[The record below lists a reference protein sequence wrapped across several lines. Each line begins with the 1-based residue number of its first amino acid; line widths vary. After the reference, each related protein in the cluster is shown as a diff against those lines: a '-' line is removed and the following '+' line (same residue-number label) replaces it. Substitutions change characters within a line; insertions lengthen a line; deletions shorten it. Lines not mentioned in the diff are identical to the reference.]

1 MGVLYITSQ
10 KQNSG
15 KTTLSAA
22 LASLLIDRGKVVDI
36 AKPFSENG
44 TLEEGDRFNLS
55 KLLDRDYSLQNEQS
69 LDAVIASIKES
80 SSKHEFVIVE
90 ALSSM
95 PVEEQVSFVEEIKA
109 QSLILSIPS
118 TMDSDADFS
127 SRFGSSVSGVV
138 LNQVSKYAQIQT
150 EHIMQQN
157 LSSHDVLLLGTI
169 PEDRTLL
176 SLSVAQICENLSGQM
191 FGEVQNSESL
201 VEHFMVGGFGM
212 DPGEYSFATRDKK
225 AVVVRG
231 DRPDVQMSALNT
243 DMECFIMTNGM
254 DPIEYIKYEAV
265 EEGVSIMIVQSD
277 TLDTME
283 NISKLQQL
291 AEFDHPDKLS
301 KAKELVSDYV
311 NVEQLL
317 SKS

>member
-15 KTTLSAA
+15 KTTLSVA
-22 LASLLIDRGKVVDI
+22 LASLLIDRGKVIDI

-109 QSLILSIPS
+109 QSLIVSIPS

-127 SRFGSSVSGVV
+127 SRFGSSVCGVV

-265 EEGVSIMIVQSD
+265 EEGVSIMIVQSN

-291 AEFDHPDKLS
+291 AKFDHPDKLS
-301 KAKELVSDYV
+301 KAKKLVSDYV
-311 NVEQLL
+311 NVELLL

>member
-36 AKPFSENG
+36 AKPFSGNR
-44 TLEEGDRFNLS
+44 TLEEGDRFNFS
-55 KLLDRDYSLQNEQS
+55 KLLDGDYSLQNEQS
-69 LDAVIASIKES
+69 LDAAIASIKES

-109 QSLILSIPS
+109 QALIVSIPS
-118 TMDSDADFS
+118 TIESDADFAS
-127 SRFGSSVSGVV
+127 GFGSSVCGVV

-157 LSSHDVLLLGTI
+157 LSPHDVHLLGTI

-191 FGEVQNSESL
+191 FGEEQNSESL

-301 KAKELVSDYV
+301 KAKKLVSDYV
-311 NVEQLL
+311 NIDQLL
-317 SKS
+317 SKG

>member
-15 KTTLSAA
+15 KTTLSVA
-22 LASLLIDRGKVVDI
+22 LASLLIDRGKVIDI

-55 KLLDRDYSLQNEQS
+55 KLLDRDYLLQNEQS

-109 QSLILSIPS
+109 QSLIVSIPS

-127 SRFGSSVSGVV
+127 SRFGSSVCGVV

-212 DPGEYSFATRDKK
+212 DPGEYSFATRNKK

-291 AEFDHPDKLS
+291 AEFDHPDKLL

>member
-15 KTTLSAA
+15 KTTLSAV

-109 QSLILSIPS
+109 QSLIVSIPS

-127 SRFGSSVSGVV
+127 SRFGSSVCGVV

-243 DMECFIMTNGM
+243 DMKCFIMTNGM

>member
-109 QSLILSIPS
+109 QSLIVSIPS

-127 SRFGSSVSGVV
+127 SRFGSSVCGVV

-301 KAKELVSDYV
+301 KAKKLVSDYV

>member
-22 LASLLIDRGKVVDI
+22 LASLLIDRGKVIDI

-55 KLLDRDYSLQNEQS
+55 ELLDRDYSLQNEQS

-109 QSLILSIPS
+109 QSLIVSIPS

-127 SRFGSSVSGVV
+127 SRFGSSVCGVV

-157 LSSHDVLLLGTI
+157 LSSHDVHLLGTI

-191 FGEVQNSESL
+191 FGEEQNSESL

-212 DPGEYSFATRDKK
+212 DPGEYSFATRNKK

-291 AEFDHPDKLS
+291 AEFAHPDKLS
-301 KAKELVSDYV
+301 KAKKLVSDYV

>member
-15 KTTLSAA
+15 KTTLSVA
-22 LASLLIDRGKVVDI
+22 LASLLIDRGKVIDI

-109 QSLILSIPS
+109 QSLIVSIPS

-127 SRFGSSVSGVV
+127 SRFGSSVCGVV

>member
-15 KTTLSAA
+15 KTTLSVA
-22 LASLLIDRGKVVDI
+22 LASLLIDRGKVIDI

-95 PVEEQVSFVEEIKA
+95 PVEEQVSFVEAIKA
-109 QSLILSIPS
+109 QSLIVSIPS

-127 SRFGSSVSGVV
+127 SRFGSSVCGVV

>member
-15 KTTLSAA
+15 KTTLSVA
-22 LASLLIDRGKVVDI
+22 LASLLIDRGKVIDI

-109 QSLILSIPS
+109 QALIVSIPS

-127 SRFGSSVSGVV
+127 SRFGSSVCGVV

-301 KAKELVSDYV
+301 KAKKLVSDYV

>member
-109 QSLILSIPS
+109 QSLIVSIPS

-127 SRFGSSVSGVV
+127 SRFGSSVCGVV

-157 LSSHDVLLLGTI
+157 LSSHDILLLGTI

-243 DMECFIMTNGM
+243 DMECFIMTSGM

-301 KAKELVSDYV
+301 KAKKLVSDYV

>member
-15 KTTLSAA
+15 KTTLSVA
-22 LASLLIDRGKVVDI
+22 LASLLIDRGKVIDI

-109 QSLILSIPS
+109 QALIVSIPS
-118 TMDSDADFS
+118 TMESDADFS
-127 SRFGSSVSGVV
+127 GRFGSSVCGVV

-157 LSSHDVLLLGTI
+157 LSSHDVHLLGTI

-191 FGEVQNSESL
+191 FGEEQNSESL

-301 KAKELVSDYV
+301 KAKKLVSDYV
-311 NVEQLL
+311 NIDQLL

>member
-1 MGVLYITSQ
+1 M
-10 KQNSG
+10 
-15 KTTLSAA
+15 
-22 LASLLIDRGKVVDI
+22 
-36 AKPFSENG
+36 
-44 TLEEGDRFNLS
+44 
-55 KLLDRDYSLQNEQS
+55 
-69 LDAVIASIKES
+69 
-80 SSKHEFVIVE
+80 IV
-90 ALSSM
+90 
-95 PVEEQVSFVEEIKA
+95 
-109 QSLILSIPS
+109 SIPS
-118 TMDSDADFS
+118 AIESDADFAS
-127 SRFGSSVSGVV
+127 GFGSSVCGVV

-157 LSSHDVLLLGTI
+157 LSSHDVHLLGTI

-191 FGEVQNSESL
+191 FGEEQNSESL

-212 DPGEYSFATRDKK
+212 DPGEYSFTTRDKK

-291 AEFDHPDKLS
+291 AEFDHPDKLA
-301 KAKELVSDYV
+301 KAKKLVSDYV
-311 NVEQLL
+311 NVDQLF

>member
-15 KTTLSAA
+15 KTTLSVA
-22 LASLLIDRGKVVDI
+22 LASLLIDRGKVIDI

-109 QSLILSIPS
+109 QSLIVSIPS

-127 SRFGSSVSGVV
+127 SRFGSSVCGVV

-254 DPIEYIKYEAV
+254 APIEYIKYEAV

>member
-109 QSLILSIPS
+109 QSLIVSIPS

-127 SRFGSSVSGVV
+127 SRFGSSVCGVV

-212 DPGEYSFATRDKK
+212 DPGEYSFATRNKK

>member
-109 QSLILSIPS
+109 QSLIVSIPS

-127 SRFGSSVSGVV
+127 SRFGSSVCGVV

>member
-15 KTTLSAA
+15 KTTLSVA
-22 LASLLIDRGKVVDI
+22 LASLLIDRGKVIDI

-109 QSLILSIPS
+109 QSLIVSIPS

-127 SRFGSSVSGVV
+127 SRFGSSVCGVV

-191 FGEVQNSESL
+191 LGEVQNSESL

-291 AEFDHPDKLS
+291 AEFDHPDKLL

>member
-109 QSLILSIPS
+109 QSLIVSIPS

-127 SRFGSSVSGVV
+127 SRFGSSVCGVV

-254 DPIEYIKYEAV
+254 EPIEYIKYEAV

>member
-1 MGVLYITSQ
+1 
-10 KQNSG
+10 
-15 KTTLSAA
+15 
-22 LASLLIDRGKVVDI
+22 
-36 AKPFSENG
+36 
-44 TLEEGDRFNLS
+44 
-55 KLLDRDYSLQNEQS
+55 
-69 LDAVIASIKES
+69 
-80 SSKHEFVIVE
+80 
-90 ALSSM
+90 
-95 PVEEQVSFVEEIKA
+95 
-109 QSLILSIPS
+109 
-118 TMDSDADFS
+118 MDSDADFS
-127 SRFGSSVSGVV
+127 SRFGSSVCGVV

-212 DPGEYSFATRDKK
+212 DPGEYSFTTRDKK

-301 KAKELVSDYV
+301 KAKKLISDHV
-311 NVEQLL
+311 NIDQLL

>member
-109 QSLILSIPS
+109 QSLIVSIPS

-127 SRFGSSVSGVV
+127 SRFGSSVCGVV

-243 DMECFIMTNGM
+243 NMECFIMTNGM

>member
-109 QSLILSIPS
+109 QALIVSIPS
-118 TMDSDADFS
+118 TIESDADFAS
-127 SRFGSSVSGVV
+127 GFGSSVCGVV

-157 LSSHDVLLLGTI
+157 LSSHDVHLLGTI

-191 FGEVQNSESL
+191 FGEEQNSESL

>member
-109 QSLILSIPS
+109 QSLIVSIPS

-301 KAKELVSDYV
+301 KAKKLVSDYV

>member
-109 QSLILSIPS
+109 QSLIVSIPS

-127 SRFGSSVSGVV
+127 SRFGSSVCGVV

-291 AEFDHPDKLS
+291 AEFDHPDKLL

>member
-44 TLEEGDRFNLS
+44 TLEEGDRLNLS

-69 LDAVIASIKES
+69 LDAAIASIKES

-109 QSLILSIPS
+109 QSLIVSIPS

-127 SRFGSSVSGVV
+127 SRFGSSVCGVV

>member
-15 KTTLSAA
+15 KTTLSVA
-22 LASLLIDRGKVVDI
+22 LASLLIDRGKVIDI

-109 QSLILSIPS
+109 QSLIVSIPS

-127 SRFGSSVSGVV
+127 SRFGSSVCGVV

-301 KAKELVSDYV
+301 KAKKLVSDYV
-311 NVEQLL
+311 NIDQLL

>member
-22 LASLLIDRGKVVDI
+22 LASLLIDSGKVVDI
-36 AKPFSENG
+36 AKPFSDNR

-55 KLLDRDYSLQNEQS
+55 KLLGKDYSLQNEQS
-69 LDAVIASIKES
+69 LDAAIASIKES

-109 QSLILSIPS
+109 QALIVSIPS
-118 TMDSDADFS
+118 TMESDADFS
-127 SRFGSSVSGVV
+127 SRFGSSVCGVV
-138 LNQVSKYAQIQT
+138 LNQVSKYAQMQT

-157 LSSHDVLLLGTI
+157 LSPYDVYLLGTI

-191 FGEVQNSESL
+191 YGEVQNAESL

-291 AEFDHPDKLS
+291 AEFDHADKLS
-301 KAKELVSDYV
+301 KAKKLVSDYV

>member
-22 LASLLIDRGKVVDI
+22 LASLLIDRGKVIDI

-109 QSLILSIPS
+109 QSLIVSIPS

-127 SRFGSSVSGVV
+127 SRFGSSVCGVV

-157 LSSHDVLLLGTI
+157 LSSHDVHLLGTI

>member
-109 QSLILSIPS
+109 QSLIVSIPS

-127 SRFGSSVSGVV
+127 SRFGSSVCGVV

-157 LSSHDVLLLGTI
+157 LSSHDLHLLGTI
-169 PEDRTLL
+169 PEARTLL

-301 KAKELVSDYV
+301 KAKKLVSDYV

>member
-22 LASLLIDRGKVVDI
+22 LASLLIDRGKVIDI

-109 QSLILSIPS
+109 QSLIVSIPS

-127 SRFGSSVSGVV
+127 SRFGSSVCGVV

-301 KAKELVSDYV
+301 KAKKLVSDYV
-311 NVEQLL
+311 NIDQLL

>member
-15 KTTLSAA
+15 KTTLSVA

-109 QSLILSIPS
+109 QSLIVSIPS

-127 SRFGSSVSGVV
+127 SRFGSSVCGVV

>member
-15 KTTLSAA
+15 KTTLSVA
-22 LASLLIDRGKVVDI
+22 LASLLIDRGKVIDI

-109 QSLILSIPS
+109 QSLIVSIPS

-127 SRFGSSVSGVV
+127 SRFGSSVCGVV

-212 DPGEYSFATRDKK
+212 DPGEYSFATRNKK

-291 AEFDHPDKLS
+291 AEFDHPDKLL

>member
-15 KTTLSAA
+15 KTTLSVA
-22 LASLLIDRGKVVDI
+22 LASLLIDRGKVIDI

-109 QSLILSIPS
+109 QSLIVSIPS

-127 SRFGSSVSGVV
+127 SRFGSSVCGVV

-212 DPGEYSFATRDKK
+212 DPGEYSFATRNKK

>member
-109 QSLILSIPS
+109 QSLIVSIPS

-127 SRFGSSVSGVV
+127 SRFGSSVCGVV

-212 DPGEYSFATRDKK
+212 DPGEYSFAMRDKK

>member
-109 QSLILSIPS
+109 QSLIVSIPS

-127 SRFGSSVSGVV
+127 SRFGSSVCGVV

-150 EHIMQQN
+150 EHIMHQN
-157 LSSHDVLLLGTI
+157 LSSHDVHLLGTI

>member
-15 KTTLSAA
+15 KTTLSVA
-22 LASLLIDRGKVVDI
+22 LASLLIDRGKVIDI

-109 QSLILSIPS
+109 QALIVSIPS
-118 TMDSDADFS
+118 TIESDADFAS
-127 SRFGSSVSGVV
+127 GFGSSVCGVV

-157 LSSHDVLLLGTI
+157 LSPHDVHLLGTI

-191 FGEVQNSESL
+191 FGEEQNSESL

-301 KAKELVSDYV
+301 KA
-311 NVEQLL
+311 
-317 SKS
+317 

>member
-109 QSLILSIPS
+109 QSLIVSIPS

-127 SRFGSSVSGVV
+127 SRFGSSVCGVV

-254 DPIEYIKYEAV
+254 EPIEYIKYEAV

-301 KAKELVSDYV
+301 KAKKLVSDYV
-311 NVEQLL
+311 NIDQLL

>member
-109 QSLILSIPS
+109 QALIVSIPS
-118 TMDSDADFS
+118 TIESDADFAS
-127 SRFGSSVSGVV
+127 GFGSSVCGVV

-157 LSSHDVLLLGTI
+157 LSPHDVHLLGTI

-265 EEGVSIMIVQSD
+265 EEGVSIMIVQSN

-283 NISKLQQL
+283 NISKLQHL
-291 AEFDHPDKLS
+291 AKFDHPDKLS
-301 KAKELVSDYV
+301 KAKKLVSDYV
-311 NVEQLL
+311 NVELLL

>member
-36 AKPFSENG
+36 AKPFSENR
-44 TLEEGDRFNLS
+44 TLEEGDRFNFS
-55 KLLDRDYSLQNEQS
+55 KLLDGDYSLQNEQS
-69 LDAVIASIKES
+69 LDAAIASIKES
-80 SSKHEFVIVE
+80 SSKHEVVIVE

-95 PVEEQVSFVEEIKA
+95 PVEEQVSLVEEIKA
-109 QSLILSIPS
+109 QALIVSIPS
-118 TMDSDADFS
+118 TMESDADFS
-127 SRFGSSVSGVV
+127 SRFGSSVCGVV

-301 KAKELVSDYV
+301 KAKKLVSDYV
-311 NVEQLL
+311 NLDQLL